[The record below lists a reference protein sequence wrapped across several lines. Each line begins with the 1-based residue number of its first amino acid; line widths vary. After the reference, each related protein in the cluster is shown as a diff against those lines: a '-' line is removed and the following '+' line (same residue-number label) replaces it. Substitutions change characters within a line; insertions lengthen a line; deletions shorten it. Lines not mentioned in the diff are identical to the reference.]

1 MQDFFTLE
9 EGHDPAWVTKVQD
22 RACRGQVTD
31 LYYEARLQCHI
42 NHSCDV
48 LGRYPGKSEAKTMTL
63 TREQYL
69 AVSYKTLLLTHS
81 MKNR

>member
-1 MQDFFTLE
+1 
-9 EGHDPAWVTKVQD
+9 VTKVQD
-22 RACRGQVTD
+22 GACRGRVTD
-31 LYYEARLQCHI
+31 LHYKARLQCHI

-48 LGRYPGKSEAKTMTL
+48 LSRHPGKSEARTMTL

>member
-1 MQDFFTLE
+1 M
-9 EGHDPAWVTKVQD
+9 
-22 RACRGQVTD
+22 D

-48 LGRYPGKSEAKTMTL
+48 LGQYPGKSEARTMTL

-69 AVSYKTLLLTHS
+69 AVSYKTLLLTDS

>member
-1 MQDFFTLE
+1 MQDFFMLE

-22 RACRGQVTD
+22 RACRGRVTD

-48 LGRYPGKSEAKTMTL
+48 LGRYPGKSEARTMTL
-63 TREQYL
+63 TREQYQP
-69 AVSYKTLLLTHS
+69 VS
-81 MKNR
+81 MKHQYYHPT